1 MRDCFPECMR
11 LKTGYLPGVETR
23 SQLLVQWQWHVLVLT
38 YRADQTRTILVFD
51 TMLQSGKENKQN
63 QKRPESHFP
72 HSTTQITGTMRVLPS
87 IEVIFQSAEL
97 IRRPKGLRNAS
108 VLNKKTPSS
117 KRSAGDVLR
126 LLLYSLPSSS
136 ALPLGHYAPC
146 SHPLHHLLNP
156 GVQLNTAH
164 HRTRLPTSMQEMLLR
179 QHSWG
184 SLTVLESFLFLRNR
198 VGSLLQDP
206 SAHNS
211 LAEEQLSNLVLS

>member
-1 MRDCFPECMR
+1 M
-11 LKTGYLPGVETR
+11 
-23 SQLLVQWQWHVLVLT
+23 LT

-51 TMLQSGKENKQN
+51 TMLQSGKEN
-63 QKRPESHFP
+63 QKRSESRFP
-72 HSTTQITGTMRVLPS
+72 HSTTQITGRMRVLPS

-117 KRSAGDVLR
+117 KRSAGDVLG
-126 LLLYSLPSSS
+126 LLLYPLPSSS

-164 HRTRLPTSMQEMLLR
+164 HRTRLPTSMQEMLLS
-179 QHSWG
+179 QHRWGRVSQSWR
-184 SLTVLESFLFLRNR
+184 VSFSSEI
-198 VGSLLQDP
+198 G
-206 SAHNS
+206 
-211 LAEEQLSNLVLS
+211 